1 MLIANDFKGR
11 LVASKGSGRSNP
23 FVIKKFPEK
32 LEYKKTIRVV
42 KLPSKD
48 CWCSFTRKMQI
59 SNPNSLQK

>member
-32 LEYKKTIRVV
+32 TRVQENH
-42 KLPSKD
+42 KS
-48 CWCSFTRKMQI
+48 CQTS
-59 SNPNSLQK
+59 